1 MRIAVISDIHS
12 NMDALAAVLDDIAA
26 RDVDRI
32 VSLGDN
38 IGYGPEPEDVIQT
51 LVEREIPSV
60 TGNHEQAL
68 LDPVIERGF
77 NPQAAK
83 ALKINKAL
91 LSMSSMR
98 RIAAFPTFLRMGEGR
113 FVHGV
118 PPDMVAVYV
127 SKQPLSRLRHILNA
141 SPDHVVF
148 VGHTHDLAVYESG
161 PGDIT
166 CKKLWNSRVSLA
178 KTSKYI
184 INSGSVGQPRDSH
197 NKATYVIWDSRAH
210 VVQAR
215 AVPYDT
221 ERTVRLIRRAGIP
234 RVYADL
240 LLDDSRHPG
249 SPYSLDP

>member
-1 MRIAVISDIHS
+1 
-12 NMDALAAVLDDIAA
+12 MDALAAVLDDIAA

-38 IGYGPEPEDVIQT
+38 IGYGPDPEAVIQT

-60 TGNHEQAL
+60 MGNHEQAL
-68 LDPVIERGF
+68 IDPMIARGF
-77 NPQAAK
+77 NPQAGK

-98 RIAAFPTFLRMGEGR
+98 RITAFPTFLRINDGR

-148 VGHTHDLAVYESG
+148 VGHTHALAVYESA
-161 PGDIT
+161 PDDMT
-166 CKKLWNSRVSLA
+166 CKKLWNTRVSLA

-197 NKATYVIWDSRAH
+197 NKATYVIWDADAH
-210 VVQAR
+210 DVEAL

-221 ERTVRLIRRAGIP
+221 ERTVRLIKKAGIP

-240 LLDDSRHPG
+240 LLDDSRYP
-249 SPYSLDP
+249 SNP